1 MLYVD
6 GWILLRVSVF
16 ASQVDKDQVMD
27 AINDLVQLLQGQ
39 GQIGSGRAAV

>member
-6 GWILLRVSVF
+6 GWILLRGSVF

-27 AINDLVQLLQGQ
+27 AISDLVQLLQGQ
-39 GQIGSGRAAV
+39 GLIGSGRAAV